1 MTAGLTPLLAK
12 DATNHDPGRVINISS
27 NASVSPVSVGSR
39 LLHAGHGVWSC
50 WYRSFFYRPE
60 G

>member
-27 NASVSPVSVGSR
+27 TASVSPVSVGSR

-50 WYRSFFYRPE
+50 
-60 G
+60 